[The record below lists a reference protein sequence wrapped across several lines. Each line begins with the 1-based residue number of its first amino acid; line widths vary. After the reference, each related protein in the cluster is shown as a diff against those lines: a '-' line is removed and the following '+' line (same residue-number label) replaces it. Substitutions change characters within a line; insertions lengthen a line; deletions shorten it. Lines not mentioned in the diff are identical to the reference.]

1 VPRAESRR
9 LRGAPVN
16 HKTSTRTPQG
26 LRDIRSLTVVVIHPL
41 DQDGEELLAQLRRI
55 GCRICRFW
63 PAPKT
68 LPDRADIVFLAV
80 SPETLSCAMP
90 WLEAPNVPPVIP
102 VVSYENPI
110 IIEAV
115 MQLNAYCMVPSPVRS
130 FGLLTA
136 IAVSLN
142 QHKSRQALERYAQR
156 VGEKLLDQR
165 KIQRA
170 KAILIETRNLSESEA
185 YELLRSRAMMQRQSL
200 EAMADVIIKAH
211 DVLHF

>member
-1 VPRAESRR
+1 VK
-9 LRGAPVN
+9 
-16 HKTSTRTPQG
+16 HKTSSRTPQG

-63 PAPKT
+63 PAPRS
-68 LPDRADIVFLAV
+68 LPDGADIVFLAV
-80 SPETLSCAMP
+80 RPETVTSALP
-90 WLEAPNVPPVIP
+90 WLDAVSVPPVIP

-142 QHKSRQALERYAQR
+142 QHKSRQAMERYAQR

-170 KAILIETRNLSESEA
+170 KAILMETRNLPENEA
-185 YELLRSRAMMQRQSL
+185 YELLRSRAMVQRQSL
-200 EAMADVIIKAH
+200 EATADLIIKAH
-211 DVLHF
+211 DALHF